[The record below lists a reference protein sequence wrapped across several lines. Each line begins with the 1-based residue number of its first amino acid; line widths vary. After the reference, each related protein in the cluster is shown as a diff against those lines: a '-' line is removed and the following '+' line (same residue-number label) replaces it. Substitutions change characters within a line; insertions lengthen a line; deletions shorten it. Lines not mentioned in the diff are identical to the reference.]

1 MSALHI
7 FALLGGV
14 GLFLYGMTMMSSGLQ
29 NVAGD
34 KMRDILEHVA
44 SNRIMAVVLGVVVTV
59 LIQSSSATDMMVIGF
74 VNSGLMTLLQ
84 ALGVILGANIGT
96 TVTAQI
102 TAFDLTA
109 FAPFLLFAGVIM
121 YLFMKKATIKYS
133 GTIIMGFGM
142 LFVGIGMI
150 KQAILPLSNTQWFI
164 DFMTRLSN
172 PLVAVLFGVAF
183 TALLQSSSSATVIF
197 QAFAIQGLLEYRPA
211 VYLVVGA
218 AIGSVFPNIL
228 ASLTT
233 NRNGKR
239 AALLNLLFNIF
250 RAVFLCTL
258 IGIFPQILSLI
269 QSLSPGDVG
278 RQIANTHTIFAIIAV
293 LVALPFFEPLVKL
306 TERLIPVLPE
316 ENRSR
321 EEMQLLYMVD
331 PKKTLPAV
339 ALRQAMLE
347 ITRMGKMA
355 RDNLQDAMEC
365 FFSKDDELVTKVED
379 TESIVDYLTHEITD
393 RLVDLR
399 SQELSESDAFR
410 VSKLMLVVSNFERI
424 SDHAENIIEYKAKI
438 GSGKDMLSKSARKEL
453 KEMTEASLQSLD
465 ASIEVFENEDF
476 EKLDYAQE
484 LEERV
489 DDLQDQ
495 LTANHVKRLMKGKCD
510 AMDGVIY
517 TDIITDLERC
527 FDHGINMATALIAP
541 GMQFRYEK

>member
-1 MSALHI
+1 MSALNI

-34 KMRDILEHVA
+34 KMREILEHVA
-44 SNRIMAVVLGVVVTV
+44 SNRFMAVILGVVVTV

-74 VNSGLMTLLQ
+74 VNSGLMTLVQ

-109 FAPFLLFAGVIM
+109 FAPFLLFAGVLM
-121 YLFMKKATIKYS
+121 YLFVKKVTVKYS

-150 KQAILPLSNTQWFI
+150 KQAILPLSDSQWFI
-164 DFMTRLSN
+164 SFMTGLSN
-172 PLVAVLFGVAF
+172 PFIAVLFGIAF

-211 VYLVVGA
+211 VYLVIGA

-239 AALLNLLFNIF
+239 AALLNLLFNVF

-258 IGIFPQILSLI
+258 IGIFPQILTGI
-269 QSLSPGDVG
+269 QALSPGNVG
-278 RQIANTHTIFAIIAV
+278 RQIANTHTLFAILAV
-293 LVALPFFEPLVKL
+293 LVALPFFKPLVAL
-306 TERLIPVLPE
+306 TERIIPILPE
-316 ENRSR
+316 ETRSR
-321 EEMQLLYMVD
+321 EEMRLIYMVD

-339 ALRQAMLE
+339 SIRQAMLE

-355 RDNLQDAMEC
+355 RDNLADAMEC
-365 FFSKDDELVTKVED
+365 FFSRDDDLVQQVED
-379 TESIVDYLTHEITD
+379 TEKIVDYLTHEITD
-393 RLVDLR
+393 KLVELR
-399 SQELSESDAFR
+399 SLELSEHDAFR
-410 VSKLMLVVSNFERI
+410 VSKLMLVASNFERI
-424 SDHAENIIEYKAKI
+424 SDHAENIIEYKGKI
-438 GSGKDMLSKSARKEL
+438 GSGKEMLSKAARKEL
-453 KEMTEASLQSLD
+453 KEMSEASLESLD

-476 EKLDYAQE
+476 DKLAYAQE
-484 LEERV
+484 LEE
-489 DDLQDQ
+489 
-495 LTANHVKRLMKGKCD
+495 
-510 AMDGVIY
+510 
-517 TDIITDLERC
+517 
-527 FDHGINMATALIAP
+527 
-541 GMQFRYEK
+541 